1 MLCIQENVSV
11 TDEDKINIILREF
24 NFTCRT
30 FTFVMM
36 LKLQLQ
42 DYLFQVAVNESEISD
57 ILHKLTHLETAAA
70 ILNDIAVSTCMI
82 IYVTCKKGF
91 YIYTHPR
98 CS

>member
-1 MLCIQENVSV
+1 MSV

-42 DYLFQVAVNESEISD
+42 DYLFQVAVDDESEIPD

-70 ILNDIAVSTCMI
+70 ILNDIAVSACMI
-82 IYVTCKKGF
+82 I
-91 YIYTHPR
+91 
-98 CS
+98 